1 MYVVPS
7 EPEND
12 GIIIYI
18 DLVLAMG
25 WVDSPKFLCAFS
37 DMLKDVANALVNT
50 ELPVQAYGDISKI
63 PAPFPLPPTTH
74 THTCKRA

>member
-50 ELPVQAYGDISKI
+50 DLSVPVYGTITKI
-63 PAPFPLPPTTH
+63 AATGLPPPQCAREPH
-74 THTCKRA
+74 PY